1 MRARGFTLVELLV
14 AMGIVTIL
22 TTMAVPS
29 YRHAMHRAQRLDA
42 RLALQRIQYLQERHY
57 AQYLR
62 YAARLG
68 GGRDSPDSL
77 AMPDRS
83 EAGNYELSLLAGGD
97 GQTFTAMAQARAGGR
112 QADDLS
118 CQQLAI
124 DDAGLRRS
132 ADAAGNWSSAD
143 PQRCWG

>member
-1 MRARGFTLVELLV
+1 MRDRGFTLVELLV

-22 TTMAVPS
+22 ATVAVPS

-68 GGRDSPDSL
+68 DNRDSPDSL

-83 EAGNYELSLLAGGD
+83 EAGSYELSLLAGED
-97 GQTFTAMAQARAGGR
+97 GQTFTATAQARVGSR
-112 QADDLS
+112 QIDDLS
-118 CQQLAI
+118 CRQLAI
-124 DDAGLRRS
+124 DDAGLQRS